1 MITTKDEYFA
11 NLDILQNVNQPAYAL
26 LPAAKYIY
34 DIDVT
39 SRTINTAQLVSIE
52 KDHKS
57 ETIYFSIDRFV
68 DYMDLSHTCCIIQY
82 NANGKTHFYPVPF
95 YDIYTKAKDNKIVFP
110 WCLDYNVTRQSGQ
123 VEFNVR
129 FFKVGTRITEEN
141 AAELILTYNL
151 NTLPGYLTIKKGISE
166 LQLSKEN
173 EKYLQPSELDI
184 LMDYVDRRMQTL
196 SRKIYWTV
204 ASDDFAGPT
213 IDVSSKLQEDLL
225 DVLKEEEKL
234 H

>member
-1 MITTKDEYFA
+1 M
-11 NLDILQNVNQPAYAL
+11 
-26 LPAAKYIY
+26 
-34 DIDVT
+34 
-39 SRTINTAQLVSIE
+39 
-52 KDHKS
+52 
-57 ETIYFSIDRFV
+57 
-68 DYMDLSHTCCIIQY
+68 
-82 NANGKTHFYPVPF
+82 
-95 YDIYTKAKDNKIVFP
+95 
-110 WCLDYNVTRQSGQ
+110 
-123 VEFNVR
+123 
-129 FFKVGTRITEEN
+129 N

-204 ASDDFAGPT
+204 VSDDFTGPT